1 MQKVLHETCLE
12 YLKRRLSEGWRL
24 IELDYPKAVL
34 LSPWG
39 QRRELDVRNDV
50 ETLRPNAAGDYANI
64 AYQLPVESEHWDKV
78 DEESPDDDTT
88 YVYTPSAV
96 QQKDAYNLQDTA
108 IPGGSIINSVQV
120 YHRIRGLAQPFLR
133 LAGVETEGAKVGN
146 ESPNY
151 GATIYAIAIDDTH
164 IYAGG
169 TTIQT
174 VHKYLK
180 ADLSYIGETPSYG
193 GTIYAIAVD
202 DTHIYVGGYATR
214 TVRKYLK
221 SDLSYI
227 GETPS
232 YGGTIRAIAID
243 DTHIYVGGNTTRTV
257 CKYLK
262 SDLSYIDQTVSY
274 GGTIR
279 AIAIDDTHIYA
290 GGDTTRTVRKYLK
303 SDLSYIGETASYGE
317 DIRSIAIDDTHIYAG
332 GDATRTVRKYLKSDL
347 SYIGETAY
355 YGGDIYAVAIDDTH
369 IYAGGAATRT
379 VRKYL
384 KSDLSYI
391 GETPSYGGTIC
402 AMVIDDT
409 YIYAGGTTYQSVCKY
424 LKLDLSHWLTFSEV
438 LAKPG
443 GGAWAVA
450 DLNNLQVAIG
460 LEVPNPP
467 NNAYC
472 TQVCVEV
479 NYTPPPVAGFSHG
492 YIIF

>member
-1 MQKVLHETCLE
+1 MPTE
-12 YLKRRLSEGWRL
+12 
-24 IELDYPKAVL
+24 I
-34 LSPWG
+34 
-39 QRRELDVRNDV
+39 
-50 ETLRPNAAGDYANI
+50 LRPNAAGDYTNI
-64 AYQLPVESEHWDKV
+64 AYQFPVESEHWDKV

-96 QQKDAYNLQDTA
+96 QQKDAYGLQATA
-108 IPGGSIINSVQV
+108 IPDGSTINSVMA
-120 YHRIRGLAQPFLR
+120 YLRIRGLAQPFLR

-151 GATIYAIAIDDTH
+151 GGTIYAIAIDDTH
-164 IYAGG
+164 IY
-169 TTIQT
+169 
-174 VHKYLK
+174 
-180 ADLSYIGETPSYG
+180 
-193 GTIYAIAVD
+193 
-202 DTHIYVGGYATR
+202 VGGYATQ

-227 GETPS
+227 DETPS

-243 DTHIYVGGNTTRTV
+243 DTHIYVGGYATQTV
-257 CKYLK
+257 RKYLK
-262 SDLSYIDQTVSY
+262 SDLSYIDETPSY
-274 GGTIR
+274 GGTIRAMVIDDTHIYVGGYTTRTVRKYLKSDLSYIDETPSYGDDIR
-279 AIAIDDTHIYA
+279 AIAIDDTHIYV

-303 SDLSYIGETASYGE
+303 SDLSYIDQTAS
-317 DIRSIAIDDTHIYAG
+317 
-332 GDATRTVRKYLKSDL
+332 
-347 SYIGETAY
+347 

-384 KSDLSYI
+384 KSDLSYV
-391 GETPSYGGTIC
+391 GQTPSYGGTIS

-472 TQVCVEV
+472 TQDYVEV
-479 NYTPPPVAGFSHG
+479 DYTPVIGQPYIKRVQAIAGMRTMG
-492 YIIF
+492 VNQVG